1 MTRTPLHLTPHDAE
15 DAAAGLYHDDE
26 LTRLAWLVRYE
37 DLGHRLVPV
46 AVLAGVVFVVVGL
59 ATGWL

>member
-1 MTRTPLHLTPHDAE
+1 MRAPDHLTPADAE

-26 LTRLAWLVRYE
+26 LTRLAWLARYE

-46 AVLAGVVFVVVGL
+46 AALAGVVFVVVGL